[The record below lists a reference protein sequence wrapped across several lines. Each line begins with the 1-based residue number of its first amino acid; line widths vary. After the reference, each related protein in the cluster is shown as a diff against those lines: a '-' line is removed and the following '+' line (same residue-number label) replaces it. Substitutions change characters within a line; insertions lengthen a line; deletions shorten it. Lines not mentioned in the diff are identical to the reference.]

1 MDKNIKNYC
10 RCYQVLFN
18 KPLRMTDSKL
28 IYGFIIKD
36 DELIHKPLS
45 DKQLLRYIV
54 EGIFG
59 KCLFQEIHK
68 GLFTGE
74 NDMIWIDREGNEYK
88 ECTVQTRLYSYD
100 AALGEKMNF
109 RCDIV
114 YLEEGEHYWITDPLS
129 YFKQRAIQDDNDFRQ
144 GKNQWLENY
153 MRIRERREV
162 LSNSTEKSSE
172 NLDYY
177 QQELIKEERFNGK
190 DENWDVQPVN
200 EELPF

>member
-1 MDKNIKNYC
+1 MDKNVKNYC

-59 KCLFQEIHK
+59 KCIFQEMHK
-68 GLFTGE
+68 GSFTGE

-109 RCDIV
+109 HRTAM
-114 YLEEGEHYWITDPLS
+114 ITPEMML
-129 YFKQRAIQDDNDFRQ
+129 
-144 GKNQWLENY
+144 G
-153 MRIRERREV
+153 M
-162 LSNSTEKSSE
+162 
-172 NLDYY
+172 
-177 QQELIKEERFNGK
+177 
-190 DENWDVQPVN
+190 
-200 EELPF
+200 

>member
-1 MDKNIKNYC
+1 MDKNVKNYC

-18 KPLRMTDSKL
+18 QPLRMTDSKL

-36 DELIHKPLS
+36 DELIYKPLS
-45 DKQLLRYIV
+45 DRQLLRYIV

-74 NDMIWIDREGNEYK
+74 NDMIWMDREGNEYK

-114 YLEEGEHYWITDPLS
+114 YL
-129 YFKQRAIQDDNDFRQ
+129 
-144 GKNQWLENY
+144 
-153 MRIRERREV
+153 
-162 LSNSTEKSSE
+162 
-172 NLDYY
+172 
-177 QQELIKEERFNGK
+177 
-190 DENWDVQPVN
+190 
-200 EELPF
+200 